1 MIGERHARVACQAA
15 AVLLQ
20 YPDETVRD
28 RIPLVAGAVAT
39 LPPGAA
45 RTALTGFLD
54 HLAATPPRDL
64 AEHYVATFDR
74 RRRCCLY
81 LSWWTDGETRRR
93 GQALATLKDRYRRHG
108 LELGGTELP
117 DYLPV
122 VLEYTATGDLTDGL
136 ALLQEHRAGI
146 ELLRLALRDTG
157 SPYTAVVEAVCTLL
171 PGPSPQDRA
180 AAQRLA
186 RTGPPQES
194 VGLEPYQPAPS
205 GGARR

>member
-28 RIPLVAGAVAT
+28 RVPLVAGAVAT
-39 LPPGAA
+39 LPSGAA

-54 HLAATPPRDL
+54 HLAATPPREL

-74 RRRCCLY
+74 RRRCCLH
-81 LSWWTDGETRRR
+81 LTWWTDGETRRR

-122 VLEYTATGDLTDGL
+122 VL
-136 ALLQEHRAGI
+136 
-146 ELLRLALRDTG
+146 
-157 SPYTAVVEAVCTLL
+157 
-171 PGPSPQDRA
+171 
-180 AAQRLA
+180 
-186 RTGPPQES
+186 
-194 VGLEPYQPAPS
+194 
-205 GGARR
+205 